1 MGEPEPVERAS
12 GANDAQQL
20 VRVAPEVFHVAAA
33 PFFSSS
39 SLDPAEAAQERGAS
53 PSHAGSRVTEGS
65 GYATKKFGSPMLS
78 RQIPRTVTVMR
89 SASRSSASIPQ
100 ISPGLR
106 PHPRARPMA
115 AAECPD
121 PHVAS
126 ARAALRPAGGIGRFF
141 LGGRG
146 TSNGTSENGLE
157 AHSPSASACLPAAAQ
172 MVLSR

>member
-1 MGEPEPVERAS
+1 
-12 GANDAQQL
+12 
-20 VRVAPEVFHVAAA
+20 
-33 PFFSSS
+33 
-39 SLDPAEAAQERGAS
+39 
-53 PSHAGSRVTEGS
+53 
-65 GYATKKFGSPMLS
+65 
-78 RQIPRTVTVMR
+78 
-89 SASRSSASIPQ
+89 
-100 ISPGLR
+100 
-106 PHPRARPMA
+106 MA